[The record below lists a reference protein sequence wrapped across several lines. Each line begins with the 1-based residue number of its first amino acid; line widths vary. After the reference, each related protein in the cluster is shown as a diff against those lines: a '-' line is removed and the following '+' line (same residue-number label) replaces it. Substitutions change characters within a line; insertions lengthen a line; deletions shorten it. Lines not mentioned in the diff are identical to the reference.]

1 MPLRKVVL
9 LSVVLCCSFTV
20 TAQSQSGGKKIGNS
34 DVTGGN
40 FAGINLVG
48 LTTNRTMTFRVDLEP
63 PTHCLLQSSNTADDC
78 PCFPIYLEQDVTTVS
93 VLPASLLLSKCV
105 VFTYIEKVL
114 KHSIVS
120 FSSRYQDLICQLSVA
135 KLNDSRRELDL
146 NNLPY
151 HSDCIL
157 HLLQTCEV
165 TCNFCVICT
174 Y

>member
-1 MPLRKVVL
+1 M
-9 LSVVLCCSFTV
+9 VLCCSFTV

-105 VFTYIEKVL
+105 VFTYIEKVFKTL
-114 KHSIVS
+114 NCFVFISISRPHMSTVS
-120 FSSRYQDLICQLSVA
+120 RKIERFTTRVRFEQLAV
-135 KLNDSRRELDL
+135 
-146 NNLPY
+146 P
-151 HSDCIL
+151 
-157 HLLQTCEV
+157 
-165 TCNFCVICT
+165 
-174 Y
+174 